1 MRKLW
6 VAGLCALCLS
16 TIGSAV
22 AVADDDTIVLR
33 AKLSGFNEV
42 PPISGTGAAT
52 FKATVHSDGSIDFT
66 LVYENLTGN
75 PSAAHIHF
83 AQKNVNGNVVVFFCG
98 GGGKPACPAAVSG
111 TVTGTITAAD
121 VLAVPAQGIA
131 AGDLAAVLRAIEL
144 GEAYTN
150 MHTAAHPGGEIRGQ
164 ISVRRD
170 DD

>member
-1 MRKLW
+1 MPAFCRERSSRRELADDSVSSTKGAAMRKLW
-6 VAGLCALCLS
+6 VAGLCALCLG

-83 AQKNVNGNVVVFFCG
+83 AQKNVNGNVVVFF
-98 GGGKPACPAAVSG
+98 
-111 TVTGTITAAD
+111 
-121 VLAVPAQGIA
+121 
-131 AGDLAAVLRAIEL
+131 
-144 GEAYTN
+144 
-150 MHTAAHPGGEIRGQ
+150 
-164 ISVRRD
+164 
-170 DD
+170 